1 MRIIEPGSGAVRAAP
16 IEGGPRAEVL
26 LGGESDRLAAAR
38 VVLLPGGGMPE
49 HDHGEWEALVVGQ
62 SGEVLLRSGEWEE
75 ILDEGKMAL
84 IGIGEK
90 VSVEN
95 PSASEQATLLAFFAP
110 PEFVGTL
117 GSWPVAEEA
126 S

>member
-26 LGGESDRLAAAR
+26 LGGESERLAAAR

-49 HDHGEWEALVVGQ
+49 HDHGESEALVVCQ

>member
-1 MRIIEPGSGAVRAAP
+1 MRIIEPGSGTVHAAP
-16 IEGGPRAEVL
+16 VEGGPRAEILV
-26 LGGESDRLAAAR
+26 GEDGERLAAAR
-38 VVLLPGGGMPE
+38 VVVPPGGGMPE
-49 HDHGEWEALVVGQ
+49 HDHSDSEALVICR
-62 SGEVLLRSGEWEE
+62 SGRILLRGGEREE
-75 ILDEGKMAL
+75 ILTEGKMAL